1 MGASQGYSGPE
12 LKQPES
18 SELDC
23 LGARRPR
30 PSLLAPVQ
38 EVEEV
43 VAKQFSLLWQL
54 DDPRPPALVE
64 PPSVQAAPAP
74 PPRQQQKSASERWRC
89 QGSTA
94 C

>member
-12 LKQPES
+12 LKQPEL
-18 SELDC
+18 SELGC
-23 LGARRPR
+23 LSARRPR

-74 PPRQQQKSASERWRC
+74 PPRQPQKSASERWRC